1 MYVDMEQWTDIR
13 KRVLVNGESKRSIL
27 KETGMHWRTLEKM
40 LSYSS
45 PPGYRQSKPRNRPKI
60 GPFEERIRQI
70 LKDDL
75 KISRKQRHTAKR
87 IWERL
92 RDEEGYS
99 GGYSSVKQ
107 IVRTIQKTNQEVFM
121 PLKHIPGEA
130 QVDFGFALV
139 NISNRL
145 RKVPFFVMALPYSD
159 AVFVAAFHR
168 ECTET
173 FWEGHVRAFEFFG
186 GVPKRI
192 SYDNS
197 RIAVANIINSGRER
211 KLTEGFLQLQSHYL
225 FDHHFCLVRRA
236 NEKGVVEGLVKYT
249 RLNFMVPVP
258 QVRDLEQFNK
268 HLQERCHEELNRRL
282 RGKSVPKSQLL
293 EEDQAA
299 MLPLPPTPFEAAR
312 QVNTRANSLSLIR
325 FDRNDY
331 SVPVCWAHHSVLVK
345 GSWRQVAIYVQG
357 REVARHERIWEKE
370 QIRMEPL
377 HYLPLLENKPGS
389 LDYALPL
396 DSWQLPECFGVLRK
410 RLENEMQGE
419 GIREYIR
426 VLRLLEK
433 YSMPELRRAIE
444 KSLEYGAITR
454 DAVAQFLYPQQQWQD
469 QVFNLDGHPHLKQVC
484 VQAPDLTAYG
494 QLMGGAR

>member
-1 MYVDMEQWTDIR
+1 M
-13 KRVLVNGESKRSIL
+13 
-27 KETGMHWRTLEKM
+27 
-40 LSYSS
+40 
-45 PPGYRQSKPRNRPKI
+45 
-60 GPFEERIRQI
+60 
-70 LKDDL
+70 
-75 KISRKQRHTAKR
+75 
-87 IWERL
+87 
-92 RDEEGYS
+92 
-99 GGYSSVKQ
+99 
-107 IVRTIQKTNQEVFM
+107 
-121 PLKHIPGEA
+121 
-130 QVDFGFALV
+130 
-139 NISNRL
+139 

-268 HLQERCHEELNRRL
+268 HLQERCHEELNRKL
-282 RGKSVPKSQLL
+282 RGKSVAKSQLL

-433 YSMPELRRAIE
+433 HSMPELRRAIE

-484 VQAPDLTAYG
+484 
-494 QLMGGAR
+494 

>member
-236 NEKGVVEGLVKYT
+236 NPHFSYV
-249 RLNFMVPVP
+249 F
-258 QVRDLEQFNK
+258 
-268 HLQERCHEELNRRL
+268 
-282 RGKSVPKSQLL
+282 
-293 EEDQAA
+293 
-299 MLPLPPTPFEAAR
+299 
-312 QVNTRANSLSLIR
+312 
-325 FDRNDY
+325 RN
-331 SVPVCWAHHSVLVK
+331 
-345 GSWRQVAIYVQG
+345 
-357 REVARHERIWEKE
+357 
-370 QIRMEPL
+370 
-377 HYLPLLENKPGS
+377 PGS
-389 LDYALPL
+389 
-396 DSWQLPECFGVLRK
+396 FT
-410 RLENEMQGE
+410 N
-419 GIREYIR
+419 
-426 VLRLLEK
+426 
-433 YSMPELRRAIE
+433 
-444 KSLEYGAITR
+444 
-454 DAVAQFLYPQQQWQD
+454 FL
-469 QVFNLDGHPHLKQVC
+469 
-484 VQAPDLTAYG
+484 
-494 QLMGGAR
+494 